1 MAAENGSK
9 LVFCFFFTAS
19 IVFIDQITKQ
29 YAEKNLIYGEA
40 VEIFPGIRMALLH
53 NPGAAFGILS
63 NQSGWQVGFLV
74 GVSLLAAIGL
84 VLWIWLQR
92 HESFYTLLPLV
103 LVLAGAIG
111 NGIDRVRFGFVV
123 DFISLYYERW
133 SWPTFNVAD
142 LVISLGVLLLI
153 LKSFSSKPD

>member
-1 MAAENGSK
+1 MK
-9 LVFCFFFTAS
+9 LIQRATNWTTFC
-19 IVFIDQITKQ
+19 
-29 YAEKNLIYGEA
+29 
-40 VEIFPGIRMALLH
+40 ALLIEALAWSSLERFL
-53 NPGAAFGILS
+53 PG
-63 NQSGWQVGFLV
+63 V
-74 GVSLLAAIGL
+74 
-84 VLWIWLQR
+84 
-92 HESFYTLLPLV
+92 LV

-153 LKSFSSKPD
+153 LKSFSSKPDG

>member
-1 MAAENGSK
+1 VAENGSK
-9 LVFCFFFTAS
+9 LAFCFFFTAF
-19 IVFIDQITKQ
+19 IVFMDQITKQ

-40 VEIFPGIRMALLH
+40 VEIFPGIRMALLY

-92 HESFYTLLPLV
+92 DESFYTLLPLV

-153 LKSFSSKPD
+153 LKSFSSNPD

>member
-1 MAAENGSK
+1 
-9 LVFCFFFTAS
+9 
-19 IVFIDQITKQ
+19 
-29 YAEKNLIYGEA
+29 
-40 VEIFPGIRMALLH
+40 MALLH

-92 HESFYTLLPLV
+92 DESFYTLLPLV
-103 LVLAGAIG
+103 FVLAGAIG